1 MKGMFLFTVVAFL
14 AAFVFGSVVMAN
26 EESTPM
32 QGSKLE
38 MGGGMGVDDAQRDA
52 LAMGSLLSAGYVVVN
67 SYETCSIGKDGFITF
82 DMFGVPVES
91 PDGEFLG
98 SVRNIMLNERD
109 YDDAFAVI
117 DIGNSGENGESDQLI
132 PVPMTALE
140 ISETETGKL
149 DIVLNSTE
157 AELEAAPLFD
167 ATEIDDPRY
176 DAHIYGY
183 YGVEPYWTEECAF
196 RAM

>member
-1 MKGMFLFTVVAFL
+1 MITV
-14 AAFVFGSVVMAN
+14 AAFVAAVAFGSIVMAKEKSN
-26 EESTPM
+26 SSM

-38 MGGGMGVDDAQRDA
+38 MVGPQRDV

-67 SYETCSIGKDGFITF
+67 SYETCSLGKNGFVTF

-91 PDGEFLG
+91 PDGDILG

-117 DIGNSGENGESDQLI
+117 NIGSSRGRLI

-140 ISETETGKL
+140 ISETQSGKL
-149 DIVLNSTE
+149 DIVLNSTK
-157 AELEAAPLFD
+157 AQLEAAPLFD
-167 ATEIDDPRY
+167 AAKIDSPRY
-176 DAHIYGY
+176 ETHIYGY
-183 YGVEPYWTEECAF
+183 YGIQPYWTEECSV
-196 RAM
+196 RGM